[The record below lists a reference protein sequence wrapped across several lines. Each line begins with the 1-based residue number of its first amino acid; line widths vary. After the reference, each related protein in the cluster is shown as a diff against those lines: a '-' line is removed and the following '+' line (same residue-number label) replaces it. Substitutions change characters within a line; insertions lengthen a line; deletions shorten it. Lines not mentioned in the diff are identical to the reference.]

1 MDSANLTNRGLI
13 ERARR
18 ATAAE
23 KYDVQTRF
31 SSMIQSGEG
40 AWITDVEG
48 NRMVDLTASSGTI
61 ILGHRHPAVVEAIIR
76 QIRDYGTAFAS
87 TLSVPRVELAERLC
101 ERYACAEKVVFHRTG
116 TEGTAMAVRMARA
129 ATGRELIL
137 SCGYHGWHE
146 WQLASETFGYQQ
158 TSGVVGF
165 GYNEKALEKMLEAFG
180 DEVAGV
186 LVSPELLYFDLDF
199 YRRMAATCA
208 RYDVPFMLDEVYT
221 GLRAGPKGVH
231 GLDVPADL
239 VVMSKGLANGH
250 ALAAIMGRRD
260 LIDAYDVAGIQGTY
274 TREVPPMAA
283 ALAVLDVLDTP
294 GVYEHAERMGRLL
307 ADGMGEILTAEGIA
321 NRVGGPAL
329 MFDVVLPNDD
339 LGWEI
344 YQAAHEYGVY
354 FEDSGTQLVT
364 TAFDEAAVDH
374 VLTAFRKATRQV
386 IADRP
391 DIAPTSGGEITQER
405 WLDFAEWAFGG
416 LLRDDERTNAMID
429 ETIEKVVNRDR
440 SIKAILIPDP
450 AS

>member
-18 ATAAE
+18 VTAAE
-23 KYDVQTRF
+23 KYDIQTRF
-31 SSMIQSGEG
+31 SSMISSGEG
-40 AWITDVEG
+40 AWLTDVEG

-61 ILGHRHPAVVEAIIR
+61 ILGHRHPAVIEAITR

-101 ERYACAEKVVFHRTG
+101 ERYACAEKVVFHKTG
-116 TEGTAMAVRMARA
+116 SEGTALATRFARA

-146 WQLASETFGYQQ
+146 WQLASEEFGYRQS
-158 TSGVVGF
+158 SGVVGF
-165 GYNEKALEKMLEAFG
+165 GYNEKALEKMLDAFG

-186 LVSPELLYFDLDF
+186 LISPELLYFDLDY

-208 RYDVPFMLDEVYT
+208 RYDVPFMMDEVYT
-221 GLRAGPKGVH
+221 GFRAGPKGVH

-239 VVMSKGLANGH
+239 IVISKGLANGH
-250 ALAAIMGRRD
+250 SLAAVMGRRD
-260 LIDAYDVAGIQGTY
+260 LIDAYDVAGVQGTY

-283 ALAVLDVLDTP
+283 ALAVMDVLDTP
-294 GVYEHAERMGRLL
+294 GVYENAERMGRRL
-307 ADGMGEILTAEGIA
+307 ADGMREILTEAGIP
-321 NRVGGPAL
+321 NWVGGPDL
-329 MFDVVLPNDD
+329 MFDVVLPNDE

-344 YQAAHEYGVY
+344 YEAAHEYGVY

-374 VLTAFRKATRQV
+374 ALSAFQKATRQV
-386 IADRP
+386 VAERP
-391 DIAPTSGGEITQER
+391 DIAPTTGGELTEER
-405 WLDFAEWAFGG
+405 KLDFAEWAFGG
-416 LLRDDERTNAMID
+416 LLRDDERTNALID

-440 SIKAILIPDP
+440 SIRPVLVPDP
-450 AS
+450 KA